1 MFKTIIPSKTQ
12 IAFYILWIFLHI
24 SFLIMGQK
32 YYNAMREL
40 AYSEYESQG
49 VYLHLHSSIILMIQI
64 AGSNFSLL
72 IYFIKRTVIVRVK
85 RDLQLPMIF
94 LNLLSIQV
102 FLQYYFYFFY
112 LFGIIKNKLCPNL
125 AFLSP
130 LAIADLSYNPI
141 TGKYE
146 ISEMGVNYQMD

>member
-49 VYLHLHSSIILMIQI
+49 GVFASAFFNYTDDTNCRLEFFPFNIFYKTYCNCQGKARFIAAYDTSEFIIYLGIPLVL
-64 AGSNFSLL
+64 FLFFLL
-72 IYFIKRTVIVRVK
+72 IR
-85 RDLQLPMIF
+85 
-94 LNLLSIQV
+94 N
-102 FLQYYFYFFY
+102 
-112 LFGIIKNKLCPNL
+112 NK
-125 AFLSP
+125 
-130 LAIADLSYNPI
+130 
-141 TGKYE
+141 K
-146 ISEMGVNYQMD
+146 